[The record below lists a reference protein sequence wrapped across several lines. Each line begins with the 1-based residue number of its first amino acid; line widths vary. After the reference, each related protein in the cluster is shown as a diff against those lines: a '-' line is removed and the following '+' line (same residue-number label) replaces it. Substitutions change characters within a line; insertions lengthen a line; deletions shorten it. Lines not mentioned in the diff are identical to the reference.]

1 MFRVIGLGLLPIN
14 HYAGLIIIDLADLA
28 FIVIDIVLYRSEKI
42 NFKAYLV
49 ERIFTLIAL
58 NTSIFATS
66 SISLL
71 VVGGLSIFS
80 IFIIKV
86 YYTVLTV
93 KEYIDERKKH
103 GASEIDVSD
112 VVNASV
118 KAKDKEL
125 SSESFESKVKQSESF
140 IHNESLDID
149 KYDEMPSRNKLFDLI
164 PKESR
169 IDESDE

>member
-86 YYTVLTV
+86 YY
-93 KEYIDERKKH
+93 
-103 GASEIDVSD
+103 
-112 VVNASV
+112 
-118 KAKDKEL
+118 
-125 SSESFESKVKQSESF
+125 F
-140 IHNESLDID
+140 
-149 KYDEMPSRNKLFDLI
+149 
-164 PKESR
+164 
-169 IDESDE
+169 

>member
-1 MFRVIGLGLLPIN
+1 M
-14 HYAGLIIIDLADLA
+14 
-28 FIVIDIVLYRSEKI
+28 
-42 NFKAYLV
+42 
-49 ERIFTLIAL
+49 
-58 NTSIFATS
+58 
-66 SISLL
+66 
-71 VVGGLSIFS
+71 
-80 IFIIKV
+80 
-86 YYTVLTV
+86 